1 MKKLIIGIM
10 LLTTS
15 MFGTI
20 GGLKEELVISNY
32 VDSMGG
38 FPLKIHKYLVQIDMF
53 IKRTKDGKVELVSV
67 YSLKNNIKFDEEKL
81 FGAYKET
88 MKETNCKKSDYLLFG
103 DDGKITIVQKYVFR
117 GEIIKTLKL
126 NKSECK

>member
-1 MKKLIIGIM
+1 
-10 LLTTS
+10 
-15 MFGTI
+15 
-20 GGLKEELVISNY
+20 
-32 VDSMGG
+32 
-38 FPLKIHKYLVQIDMF
+38 
-53 IKRTKDGKVELVSV
+53 
-67 YSLKNNIKFDEEKL
+67 
-81 FGAYKET
+81 